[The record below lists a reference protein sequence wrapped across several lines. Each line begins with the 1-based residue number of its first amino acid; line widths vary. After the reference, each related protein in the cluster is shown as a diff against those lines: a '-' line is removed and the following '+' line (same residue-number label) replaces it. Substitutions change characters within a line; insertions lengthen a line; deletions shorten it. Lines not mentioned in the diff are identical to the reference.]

1 MRFLTDPRLFN
12 YLLLSLYI
20 SSAVRWTFARSW
32 LDVCYW
38 MGAAL
43 LTIGVTFR

>member
-12 YLLLSLYI
+12 YLLLSLYTF
-20 SSAVRWTFARSW
+20 SALRWAYARSW
-32 LDVCYW
+32 YDVLYW
-38 MGAAL
+38 VGAAF